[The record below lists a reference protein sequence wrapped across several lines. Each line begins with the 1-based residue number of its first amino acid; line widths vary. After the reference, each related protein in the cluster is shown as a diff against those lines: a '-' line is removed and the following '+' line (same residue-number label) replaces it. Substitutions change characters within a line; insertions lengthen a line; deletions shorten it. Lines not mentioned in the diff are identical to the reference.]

1 MLGCPSRDFSSLR
14 RGRSRN
20 RGGESWKMFQR
31 SLVPDQQADLTSGED
46 QKSSEE
52 QDYDPDSEE
61 EMSEQE
67 KRRLPVRKSR
77 LQNNSDESDDS
88 EDESERAK
96 RKRALRA
103 FKEVKSST
111 KKGSRIKGR
120 PRGDN
125 SDTEEDEIN
134 EAKKTEVNKSKKQ
147 LKFLES
153 GANNVKRD
161 ENGNLSECSLSGP
174 SFPRK
179 RSRVVVKTRR
189 IVSDSEDSD
198 DEKDD
203 QENEEGDDASDDSFI
218 DDSHSSNEDSQEDN
232 ANDDW
237 TDMLENLK
245 RRGDKFVELNSQ
257 YEESTHCRQLGGY
270 DVSDDEE
277 RENKYPPRLLDDLR
291 EAVEN
296 ASKEDGVEV
305 APELEDDN
313 NKLIQRWEMYDVGES
328 NEKDGECVCGRTGLR
343 WLYFMRVKGLASWPF
358 HTRVVGSECI
368 RWFCRGNPRS
378 ILVVFNRLL
387 KEGCV
392 ATYQQQLD
400 NKCLLFTLGGNI
412 LPPFLREHKEF
423 HQTEYTLPVEVR
435 EEDERVDIIV
445 KPGTR
450 GRVKDEGGKLLVKGG
465 KYQVWVRPAVR
476 PCKDEQKVPVLD
488 FVLVKVQNNKME
500 REGAGK
506 EKTGKDFIK

>member
-1 MLGCPSRDFSSLR
+1 V
-14 RGRSRN
+14 
-20 RGGESWKMFQR
+20 KM
-31 SLVPDQQADLTSGED
+31 
-46 QKSSEE
+46 
-52 QDYDPDSEE
+52 
-61 EMSEQE
+61 
-67 KRRLPVRKSR
+67 
-77 LQNNSDESDDS
+77 
-88 EDESERAK
+88 
-96 RKRALRA
+96 
-103 FKEVKSST
+103 
-111 KKGSRIKGR
+111 
-120 PRGDN
+120 
-125 SDTEEDEIN
+125 
-134 EAKKTEVNKSKKQ
+134 
-147 LKFLES
+147 
-153 GANNVKRD
+153 
-161 ENGNLSECSLSGP
+161 
-174 SFPRK
+174 
-179 RSRVVVKTRR
+179 RR

-296 ASKEDGVEV
+296 ASKDDGVEV
-305 APELEDDN
+305 APELEEDN

-488 FVLVKVQNNKME
+488 FVLVKVQDSKME